1 MLWLKQPL
9 NKGKHLKEFKI
20 SESKE
25 SFQFKVGGDIFTCVP
40 PCELP
45 AFALIKYAETV
56 AIGRLLAAHT
66 QLFTDVLEPD
76 SQAVFSKRL
85 ESKTEPITLSA
96 MVEISNWLVQ
106 EIYSG
111 KAKGLL

>member
-1 MLWLKQPL
+1 M
-9 NKGKHLKEFKI
+9 KEFKI

-25 SFQFKVGGDIFTCVP
+25 SFPFKVGNDIFTCVP

-45 AFALIKYAETV
+45 AHSLIAYTEAV
-56 AIGRLLAAHT
+56 AMGRLLAAHT
-66 QLFTDVLEPD
+66 QLFKDILEPD
-76 SQAVFSKRL
+76 SYAVFSKRL
-85 ESKTEPITLSA
+85 NTKTDPITLSC
-96 MVEISNWLVQ
+96 MIEISNYLVQ

>member
-1 MLWLKQPL
+1 M
-9 NKGKHLKEFKI
+9 KEFKI

-25 SFQFKVGGDIFTCVP
+25 SFQFKVGDDIFTCVP

-45 AFALIKYAETV
+45 AFALITYTESV
-56 AIGRLLAAHT
+56 AYGRLLAAHI
-66 QLFTDVLEPD
+66 QLFHDILEPD
-76 SQAVFSKRL
+76 SREVFTKRL
-85 ESKTEPITLSA
+85 ESKTDPITLSC

-106 EIYSG
+106 EVYSG

>member
-1 MLWLKQPL
+1 M
-9 NKGKHLKEFKI
+9 KEFKI

-25 SFQFKVGGDIFTCVP
+25 TFQFKVGGDVFTCVP

-45 AFALIKYAETV
+45 AYSLIAYAETV
-56 AIGRLLAAHT
+56 AYGRLLAAHI
-66 QLFTDVLEPD
+66 QLFSDVLEPE
-76 SQAVFSKRL
+76 SHTIFSKRL
-85 ESKTEPITLSA
+85 ESKTDPITLSA

-106 EIYSG
+106 EVYSG